1 MQAAGRYRPVGPRQA
16 LVAFPVL
23 GETWNGAVRA
33 RPNAVMES
41 HPQSVALSTLV
52 RSLRPL

>member
-23 GETWNGAVRA
+23 GDKRNRAVRD
-33 RPNAVMES
+33 RPNAIMDS

-52 RSLRPL
+52 